1 MTPPRR
7 LRREPDGAVAA
18 VDVGSVLRAE
28 GPHISVGIL
37 TADLAALREEFALLE
52 RVGARLVHTDVM
64 DGVFC
69 PMFTV
74 GPPFV
79 AAQRT
84 PLIKDVHLMIQD
96 PLERVA
102 AFVEAGADMITF
114 QVESA
119 PNPLRVLQV
128 LGDAANANDPSHGIV
143 RGLAVSPGTPLE
155 VLEPL
160 LDDLEYV
167 LILAINPGWGG
178 QRFRPGTARRLERVR
193 AMIAANGRPALV
205 GIDGGITKANIS
217 QIAQMRPD
225 VVVAGSSIFD
235 GTPAVEE
242 NARYMLSMVR
252 P

>member
-1 MTPPRR
+1 M
-7 LRREPDGAVAA
+7 AA
-18 VDVGSVLRAE
+18 ADVGSVLRAE

-37 TADLAALREEFALLE
+37 TADLGALREEFALLE

-84 PLIKDVHLMIQD
+84 RLIKDVHLMIHD

-102 AFVEAGADMITF
+102 AFVAAGADMLTF

-128 LGDAANANDPSHGIV
+128 LGDAANANDPSQRII

-160 LDDLEYV
+160 LDDLEYL

-178 QRFRPGTARRLERVR
+178 QRFRAETERRIQRVR
-193 AMIAANGRPALV
+193 SMIEANGRPVLV
-205 GIDGGITKANIS
+205 GIDGGITRANIT
-217 QIAQMRPD
+217 QVAQLGAD

-235 GTPAVEE
+235 GTHAVEE
-242 NARYMLSMVR
+242 NARYMLSALR
-252 P
+252 PTAPTPTS

>member
-1 MTPPRR
+1 M
-7 LRREPDGAVAA
+7 AA
-18 VDVGSVLRAE
+18 TGVGSILHAE
-28 GPHISVGIL
+28 GPHISAGIL
-37 TADLAALREEFALLE
+37 TADLGALHEELAVLE
-52 RVGARLVHTDVM
+52 RAGARLVHTDVM

-84 PLIKDVHLMIQD
+84 RLVKDVHLMIQD

-128 LGDAANANDPSHGIV
+128 LGDAANVNDPGQGIV

-167 LILAINPGWGG
+167 LLLAINPGWGG
-178 QRFRPGTARRLERVR
+178 QRFRAGTARRLEHVR
-193 AMIAANGRPALV
+193 SMIAANGRPVLV
-205 GIDGGITKANIS
+205 GIDGGITKANIA
-217 QIAQMRPD
+217 QVAQMRPD

-242 NARYMLSMVR
+242 NARYMLSALR
-252 P
+252 PPPPTPTS

>member
-1 MTPPRR
+1 M
-7 LRREPDGAVAA
+7 AA
-18 VDVGSVLRAE
+18 VDVASVLRTE

-37 TADLAALREEFALLE
+37 TADLAVLREEIALLE
-52 RVGARLVHTDVM
+52 RVGAQLVHTDVM

-84 PLIKDVHLMIQD
+84 RLIKDVHLMIHN
-96 PLERVA
+96 PLERIA
-102 AFVEAGADMITF
+102 AFVEAGADMLTF

-119 PNPLRVLQV
+119 SNPLRVLQV
-128 LGDAANANDPSHGIV
+128 LGDAANANDPSQGII

-178 QRFRPGTARRLERVR
+178 QRFRAGTERRIQRVR
-193 AMIAANGRPALV
+193 SMIAANGRPVLV
-205 GIDGGITKANIS
+205 GIDGGITQANIT
-217 QIAQMRPD
+217 QVAQLGPD

-235 GTPAVEE
+235 RTPAVEE
-242 NARYMLSMVR
+242 NARYMLSALK
-252 P
+252 PPAPTPTN

>member
-1 MTPPRR
+1 
-7 LRREPDGAVAA
+7 
-18 VDVGSVLRAE
+18 
-28 GPHISVGIL
+28 
-37 TADLAALREEFALLE
+37 
-52 RVGARLVHTDVM
+52 
-64 DGVFC
+64 
-69 PMFTV
+69 
-74 GPPFV
+74 
-79 AAQRT
+79 
-84 PLIKDVHLMIQD
+84 MIQD

-178 QRFRPGTARRLERVR
+178 QRFRPGTAGRLERVR
-193 AMIAANGRPALV
+193 AMIAANGRPVLV